1 MTDTP
6 IAVEICCCGN
16 CEQNGH
22 DKVVER
28 PLTAKELKQ
37 REEDSAK
44 YAAEQAER
52 EAAEAAKAQ
61 AKASAEAK
69 LAALG
74 LTAEEISAI
83 AGA

>member
-22 DKVVER
+22 DRVVER

-37 REEDSAK
+37 REDDAAK

-52 EAAEAAKAQ
+52 EAAEAAKAA
-61 AKASAEAK
+61 AKESAKSK
-69 LAALG
+69 LAELG
-74 LTAEEISAI
+74 LTEFEIAALI
-83 AGA
+83 G

>member
-37 REEDSAK
+37 REEDAAK
-44 YAAEQAER
+44 YAAEQAEK
-52 EAAEAAKAQ
+52 EANELAKA
-61 AKASAEAK
+61 KALESAQEK
-69 LAALG
+69 LRKLG
-74 LTAEEISAI
+74 LTAEEVTALF
-83 AGA
+83 

>member
-37 REEDSAK
+37 REEDAAK
-44 YAAEQAER
+44 YAAEQAEK
-52 EAAEAAKAQ
+52 EANELAKA
-61 AKASAEAK
+61 KALQSAQEK
-69 LAALG
+69 LRKLG
-74 LTAEEISAI
+74 LTAEEVTALF
-83 AGA
+83 

>member
-1 MTDTP
+1 MTNTP

-37 REEDSAK
+37 REEDAAK
-44 YAAEQAER
+44 YAAEQAEK
-52 EAAEAAKAQ
+52 EANELAKA
-61 AKASAEAK
+61 KALESAQEK
-69 LAALG
+69 LRKLG
-74 LTAEEISAI
+74 LTAEEVTALF
-83 AGA
+83 